1 MTQDRRAAATTEM
14 GRDLLLD
21 DDALL
26 SKYGKL
32 RQFMLTLYRRRHLVR
47 GLDWVGDKLENLWLG
62 KHLCRPITAPVFI
75 TGYFRSGTTL
85 IERALSRHSAFAYF
99 TYRSSGFPRAPYTGR
114 FLSELASPERQ
125 TWVPAHQPNMVV
137 DNTWPFEGEP
147 IWRHCRR
154 NPWSA
159 GDSDVLGADYSDPA
173 FERLLTRVINKH
185 LQMQGATRF
194 LSKNPPDI
202 LRIGYLARIFPDARF
217 IHIVRHPL
225 RVLQSQ
231 LDMERIFLR
240 IFSDLQATDLN
251 EAFSNTFLPP
261 GRKYLRTARHREI
274 EALSQSHP
282 ERSVA
287 MSIVDVEAARE
298 AAVAGSQLH
307 DRVHLVR
314 YEDAMKDFQ
323 GELRRI
329 FAFVGLAG
337 AEADSVSA
345 AQATSFVQRDL
356 TSSASALPVF
366 GTDVHDEL
374 APLAAKY
381 DYPLRSAR

>member
-1 MTQDRRAAATTEM
+1 MGTATAPATTEM

-26 SKYGKL
+26 AKYAKL
-32 RQFMLTLYRRRHLVR
+32 RQFMLALYRRRHLLR
-47 GLDWVGDKLENLWLG
+47 SIDWVGDKLENLLLG
-62 KHLCRPITAPVFI
+62 KRLSKRITAPVFI

-85 IERALSRHSAFAYF
+85 LERALSRHSAFAHF
-99 TYRSSGFPRAPYTGR
+99 TYRSSGFPRAAYTGR
-114 FLSELASPERQ
+114 FLADLASPERQ
-125 TWVPAHQPNMVV
+125 SWIPAHQPNMVV

-147 IWRHCRR
+147 VWRHCRR
-154 NPWSA
+154 NLWSA
-159 GDSDVLGADYSDPA
+159 GDSDVLGADYADPD
-173 FERLLTRVINKH
+173 FERLFVRVINKH
-185 LQMQGATRF
+185 LEMKGATRF

-240 IFSDLQATDLN
+240 IFSDLRTTDLN
-251 EAFSNTFLPP
+251 AAFSNTFLPP

-274 EALSQSHP
+274 QALAQSNP
-282 ERSVA
+282 ELSAA

-298 AAVAGSQLH
+298 AAIAGSQLH
-307 DRVHLVR
+307 ERSYLVR

-323 GELRRI
+323 AELRRI

-337 AEADSVSA
+337 AEADAVSA
-345 AQATSFVQRDL
+345 AQASSFVQHNL
-356 TSSASALPVF
+356 TSRASGLPVF
-366 GTDVHDEL
+366 RSEVLNEL
-374 APLAAKY
+374 APLAAKH
-381 DYPLRSAR
+381 DYPLRSER